1 MLFSFEP
8 TPDYLSENLREVRR
22 MHKSSSGVFSEAKTP
37 RRSSQDK
44 REGGGTG
51 AARARAESASIG
63 RAKWENADETQAS
76 LG

>member
-8 TPDYLSENLREVRR
+8 TPDYLSENLREVKR

-44 REGGGTG
+44 REGGG

-76 LG
+76 VV